1 MLRLDRRQG
10 QRDCIRCAERDSFG
24 QRVTDWVYLLSR
36 FMTLVNRSFTRV
48 STRFYGYRKGPYGS
62 GKVGVKVGS
71 LTLPQ
76 CTRNRPRQSI
86 CAAASGEPVAA
97 PPLARALPGLR
108 RPNETDRSRSRKK
121 LRRFDGRPLRAEV
134 GAPPPEDGGR
144 LLFGGAPPTVKG
156 GGEPPLLLLEAA
168 ATAAVQ
174 LAGAVVAGGGVGG
187 GGGGGGGLLGG
198 GGGGGGGGWGGVEE
212 VAAGCGFFRN
222 RGKEGRMEVRALRP
236 RITACIRTA
245 AALSAT
251 TLRARSAPAAA
262 VTAAEVT
269 PEAAVETP
277 EAAVEV
283 AATQERLAIP
293 VAKLTAS
300 PMAAPA
306 ALTCLG
312 EGGEGG
318 EARGEGGEMAAVGEW
333 LWCGAVVRGGGA
345 GRWCGEEVRT
355 ASPMEESLVGGG
367 GEGEGRRC
375 GVSDG
380 GPGIRGGECGAVVR
394 GGG

>member
-134 GAPPPEDGGR
+134 GAPPPEDGRR

-168 ATAAVQ
+168 AAAAAVL
-174 LAGAVVAGGGVGG
+174 LAGAVMAAGAVEV
-187 GGGGGGGLLGG
+187 
-198 GGGGGGGGWGGVEE
+198 GVEE

-222 RGKEGRMEVRALRP
+222 RAKEGRMEVRALRP